1 MKITLLY
8 HGRRCQ
14 LLWAI
19 FFQHENM
26 LSLLHHIHEEKYC
39 GHCFQSVRFACVENA
54 NQPLSLFSRNV
65 SRRFLIGLTL
75 KCVSDP
81 QRALVFER
89 EVHHIMQPR
98 CELEQSES
106 LPL

>member
-1 MKITLLY
+1 
-8 HGRRCQ
+8 
-14 LLWAI
+14 
-19 FFQHENM
+19 M
-26 LSLLHHIHEEKYC
+26 LSLLHRIHKEKYC
-39 GHCFQSVRFACVENA
+39 GHCVRFACVENA
-54 NQPLSLFSRNV
+54 NQTLSLFSCNV
-65 SRRFLIGLTL
+65 SRHFLIGLTL

>member
-8 HGRRCQ
+8 HGQRCQ

-26 LSLLHHIHEEKYC
+26 LSLLHRIHEEKYC

-54 NQPLSLFSRNV
+54 NQTLSLFSRNV
-65 SRRFLIGLTL
+65 SHRFLIGLTL

-81 QRALVFER
+81 QRALFFER

>member
-8 HGRRCQ
+8 HGRRRQ

-19 FFQHENM
+19 FFQHENV
-26 LSLLHHIHEEKYC
+26 LSLLHRIHEEKYC
-39 GHCFQSVRFACVENA
+39 GHCCVENA
-54 NQPLSLFSRNV
+54 NQTLSLFSRNV

>member
-1 MKITLLY
+1 MSVTM
-8 HGRRCQ
+8 GN
-14 LLWAI
+14 
-19 FFQHENM
+19 FFSAREHAFVT
-26 LSLLHHIHEEKYC
+26 SRIHEEKYC

-54 NQPLSLFSRNV
+54 NQTLSLFSRNV